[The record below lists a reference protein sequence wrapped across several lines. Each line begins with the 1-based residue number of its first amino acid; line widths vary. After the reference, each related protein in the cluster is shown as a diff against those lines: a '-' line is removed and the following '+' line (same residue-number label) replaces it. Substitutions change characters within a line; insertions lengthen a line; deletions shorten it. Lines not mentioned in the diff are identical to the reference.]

1 MKKIVF
7 FGAGNIAQSIILGL
21 ISSGHDKENILFID
35 RNRKNQNVLKK
46 LGIKEYTSNHKD
58 EIDLFF
64 LAVKPKDA
72 LVAYKEICNSHKKP
86 KVISLVAGVRSKK
99 YFSKSANVELIRA
112 MPTTSSRFNKGIT
125 ASLNISSTLST
136 YNKAKK
142 MFNKVGMVIELKKE
156 QEMDTFTGLI
166 GSGPAYF
173 FYLLKAYE
181 KRLIKLCNNDSA
193 LTAKAMSGL
202 LEGVA
207 LSLEDGSSIDDLIKK
222 VASKKGTTEAGLK
235 SFKKN
240 KLLSSFDKGISAAV
254 NRSKEIANE
263 S

>member
-1 MKKIVF
+1 M
-7 FGAGNIAQSIILGL
+7 Q
-21 ISSGHDKENILFID
+21 
-35 RNRKNQNVLKK
+35 
-46 LGIKEYTSNHKD
+46 Y
-58 EIDLFF
+58 
-64 LAVKPKDA
+64 
-72 LVAYKEICNSHKKP
+72 
-86 KVISLVAGVRSKK
+86 
-99 YFSKSANVELIRA
+99 
-112 MPTTSSRFNKGIT
+112 
-125 ASLNISSTLST
+125 
-136 YNKAKK
+136 
-142 MFNKVGMVIELKKE
+142 
-156 QEMDTFTGLI
+156 
-166 GSGPAYF
+166 
-173 FYLLKAYE
+173 
-181 KRLIKLCNNDSA
+181 DSA